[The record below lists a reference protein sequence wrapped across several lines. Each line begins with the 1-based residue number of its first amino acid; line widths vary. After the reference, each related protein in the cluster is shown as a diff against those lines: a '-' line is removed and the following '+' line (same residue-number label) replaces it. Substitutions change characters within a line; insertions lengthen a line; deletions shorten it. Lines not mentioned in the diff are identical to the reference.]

1 MDAPTTET
9 PSPTQLLPV
18 LPLRDTCLFPGAS
31 LAVAL
36 DEPLALAAVQMAA
49 RTGGPLLAVARR
61 EGGEGPHD
69 LLSIGTVALVHAPDD
84 RSAAEPRVELDGLTR
99 ARVERVI
106 GLDVL
111 VAEVEVLPEGEPGDS
126 WDEAV
131 EALARYLHAHPDLR
145 AFLEAR
151 RRSASPLAWVSLAC
165 QHLPVS
171 AAVRQSLLEASAADR
186 CARIG
191 RSLEALLRKEQQQ
204 P

>member
-1 MDAPTTET
+1 MDAPAAET

-36 DEPLALAAVQMAA
+36 DEPLALAAAQMAA
-49 RTGGPLLAVARR
+49 RTGGPLVAVARR

-69 LLSIGTVALVHAPDD
+69 LLSIGTVALVHAPDAG
-84 RSAAEPRVELDGLTR
+84 SPSEPRVELDGLTR
-99 ARVERVI
+99 ARVERLI

-126 WDEAV
+126 
-131 EALARYLHAHPDLR
+131 LARYLHAHPDLR
-145 AFLEAR
+145 TFLEAR

-191 RSLEALLRKEQQQ
+191 RGLEALLRKEQQH